1 VVELIAKSACDG
13 LLPKTIGG
21 VTLSESAP
29 AAITSVTP
37 FRGQEAA
44 VSEAL
49 KAQIGAAWP
58 GPNRMTGRAGARVV
72 FSGRGQAFVLGPR
85 LGPIQ
90 GAALSDQTDAWAS
103 VELAGT
109 GASEVLARLVPIDLR
124 PGVFKQSHCARTLIF
139 HMPGLVMRPGQDR
152 YGLMVFR
159 SMARTL
165 VHDLETAMEAVAARG

>member
-1 VVELIAKSACDG
+1 MVELIAKSACDG
-13 LLPKTIGG
+13 LLPKTIGSL
-21 VTLSESAP
+21 TLSEAAP
-29 AAITSVTP
+29 EAITSVTP

-58 GPNRMTGRAGARVV
+58 APNRMTGRAGARVV

-85 LGPIQ
+85 IAPIA

-103 VELAGT
+103 VELSGT
-109 GASEVLARLVPIDLR
+109 GAADALARLVPIDLR
-124 PGVFKQSHCARTLIF
+124 PGVFRQGHCARTLIF
-139 HMPGLVMRPGQDR
+139 HMPGLVMHTGQDR

-165 VHDLETAMEAVAARG
+165 VHDLESAMEAIAARG